1 MSQSDIDALVERAI
15 ATVPE
20 HARTDVID
28 STISAIADTL
38 WPTDNAAGFH
48 NYALY
53 LIHDCRDLAKQLN
66 AIADIAEGEGWEE
79 R

>member
-1 MSQSDIDALVERAI
+1 MSQPDIDALVERAI
-15 ATVPE
+15 AVAPE
-20 HARTDVID
+20 HTRTDVID
-28 STISAIADTL
+28 STISAIAEE
-38 WPTDNAAGFH
+38 WPTDNAAGIH